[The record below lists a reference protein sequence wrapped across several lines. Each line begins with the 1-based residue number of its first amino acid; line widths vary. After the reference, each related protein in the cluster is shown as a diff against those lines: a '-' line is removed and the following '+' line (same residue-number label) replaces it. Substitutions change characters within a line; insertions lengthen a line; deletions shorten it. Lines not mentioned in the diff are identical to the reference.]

1 MVFSQKRRWPS
12 GESFK
17 TFCVIVLRL
26 KETPEAR
33 GSNTR
38 PDIAMSDRSSTMSSV
53 HAAEMHHLKER
64 RECFAS
70 PKDSEPVCESPLC
83 DNRFP
88 QTGLRIEPRR
98 FCSDRCRQQAS
109 LIRRVGALL
118 NDLPDEEVIRILR
131 KSLATGFKPGKGIE
145 GGA

>member
-1 MVFSQKRRWPS
+1 
-12 GESFK
+12 
-17 TFCVIVLRL
+17 
-26 KETPEAR
+26 
-33 GSNTR
+33 
-38 PDIAMSDRSSTMSSV
+38 MSDRSLIMPTV
-53 HAAEMHHLKER
+53 HAAEM
-64 RECFAS
+64 AS
-70 PKDSEPVCESPLC
+70 LKDSETVCESPLC

-131 KSLATGFKPGKGIE
+131 KSLSPKRQNE
-145 GGA
+145 LSYERR